1 METKKHRSLIL
12 GNCSLYS
19 VDFASLD
26 NAMELDH
33 PLMSR
38 DYCSLVLL
46 LRSIVCSLIH
56 GVGFKISI
64 IIILFKW
71 CCGVLVGS
79 SLHWVMRQRPQ
90 SDTAN
95 LIASFDLRDE
105 TID

>member
-38 DYCSLVLL
+38 DYYMAYLEP
-46 LRSIVCSLIH
+46 IEPE
-56 GVGFKISI
+56 GFKISI